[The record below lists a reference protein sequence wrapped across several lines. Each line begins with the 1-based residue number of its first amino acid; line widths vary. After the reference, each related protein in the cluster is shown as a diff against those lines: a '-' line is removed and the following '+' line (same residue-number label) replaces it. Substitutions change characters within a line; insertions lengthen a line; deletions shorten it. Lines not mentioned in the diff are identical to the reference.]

1 MKNMAEYLKE
11 KKVKVLHVQ
20 EMNVKG
26 CFCELNG
33 LDFKAKDYRK
43 KNFHILSWKTFQNK
57 KKYLGTNPSLTLFFV
72 FLNTFASKRSWK

>member
-11 KKVKVLHVQ
+11 EKVKVLHVQ

-43 KNFHILSWKTFQNK
+43 KNFHILS
-57 KKYLGTNPSLTLFFV
+57 
-72 FLNTFASKRSWK
+72 